1 MSARSLARIVI
12 ASVALASAGAP
23 AAFAQ
28 GGDIY
33 SRLMDMREMDKNK
46 DGMISKQEFLDM
58 ISAAWDA
65 KVEEM
70 KVHSD
75 NLSPEH
81 IKELEKT
88 LGRVLSAQG
97 GR

>member
-1 MSARSLARIVI
+1 MSVRSCTRILV
-12 ASVALASAGAP
+12 AAVALGTMGS

-28 GGDIY
+28 GDIY

-58 ISAAWDA
+58 ISKAWDM

-70 KVHSD
+70 KVRTD
-75 NLSPEH
+75 TLSPEH

-97 GR
+97 GN